1 MLDVGVAREHPQDA
15 PDEQTERLSEM
26 NAALKVLLRQREE
39 DRAELERVVLANVR
53 SRIKPALDLLAG
65 LGGEPRILDLL
76 EDVRRGLRELTE
88 PFCRRLSS
96 ASGNLTPSEIR
107 VADLIRQG
115 LISGMAGDRS
125 GRQGGAL
132 RAAK

>member
-1 MLDVGVAREHPQDA
+1 M
-15 PDEQTERLSEM
+15 TI
-26 NAALKVLLRQREE
+26 ALFK
-39 DRAELERVVLANVR
+39 
-53 SRIKPALDLLAG
+53 IKPVLDLLAG

-76 EDVRRGLRELTE
+76 EDVRRGLRELTG

-115 LISGMAGDRS
+115 LTSKEIARRLGVGVS
-125 GRQGGAL
+125 
-132 RAAK
+132 

>member
-1 MLDVGVAREHPQDA
+1 MRERTAELRAQA
-15 PDEQTERLSEM
+15 ERLSEM

-39 DRAELERVVLANVR
+39 DRAELERTVLANVR

-88 PFCRRLSS
+88 PFCFKVVLIPYNCSNVLLKYSTLLGVERSMW
-96 ASGNLTPSEIR
+96 E
-107 VADLIRQG
+107 VADRK
-115 LISGMAGDRS
+115 SVV
-125 GRQGGAL
+125 
-132 RAAK
+132 